1 MGRKKKVVKEEVVE
15 VLEEKKP
22 KNSKWV
28 KKEYNVVKKV
38 VDMTNVKVSKFLG
51 YCKHC
56 LGIITNKDKVNA
68 DDIYVCAEC
77 GKNNKLEQLKD
88 KRNDGPLFASKKDYL
103 DDIKDIGKVA
113 HSSVPLEDHPID
125 ISQLNV
131 QE

>member
-1 MGRKKKVVKEEVVE
+1 MGRKKKVVLKVLKVLE
-15 VLEEKKP
+15 VLEGNKP

-28 KKEYNVVKKV
+28 KKEYNVVKKP

-56 LGIITNKDKVNA
+56 LGIISSNDKDS
-68 DDIYVCAEC
+68 DMYVCAEC
-77 GKNNKLEQLKD
+77 GKANKLEQLKD
-88 KRNDGPLFASKKDYL
+88 KRNDGPLFASKKEYL

-113 HSSVPLEDHPID
+113 HSAAVIEDHPID